1 VPDLVGQPAAGCVAE
16 LRKLGLKPNS
26 VPEPVTDPSQAGL
39 VIAQD
44 PAAGEL
50 VPANTRVRIEIGD
63 HSLFDARE
71 YDTPTPTEPEFE
83 YFIPPVP
90 EPHELL
96 APRNEQ
102 TQWVPDEEMP
112 ELTAAPPSG
121 SAIVEGLG
129 ARWDELGDHHPRTA
143 EINGIAAADPDVG
156 RLSRDPDIAAGRSDD
171 IHPRHIS
178 RRRFTRRQRN
188 RMFLSAGL
196 LVLLAC
202 LTFMTHRGANG
213 PARAHRSTIAPGISM
228 RRVVTVTVTAPATP
242 TTRGHLPPQARAER

>member
-1 VPDLVGQPAAGCVAE
+1 MPDLVGQPAAGCVAE

-44 PAAGEL
+44 PVAGEL

-71 YDTPTPTEPEFE
+71 YDTPTPTELEFA

-96 APRNEQ
+96 SPRNEQ
-102 TQWVPDEEMP
+102 KQWVPDEEMP
-112 ELTAAPPSG
+112 ELTAAPPSD

-129 ARWDELGDHHPRTA
+129 ARWGELGDHHPRTSA
-143 EINGIAAADPDVG
+143 ANAMRTTEPGHAYDVYPRRLNGP
-156 RLSRDPDIAAGRSDD
+156 RL
-171 IHPRHIS
+171 
-178 RRRFTRRQRN
+178 TRRQRN
-188 RMFLSAGL
+188 RMLLSAGL

-202 LTFMTHRGANG
+202 LTVMTHRSANG
-213 PARAHRSTIAPGISM
+213 HLLAHQSSRAASTSM
-228 RRVVTVTVTAPATP
+228 RRVVTVTVTAPTAPATH
-242 TTRGHLPPQARAER
+242 RHRSLPAPAKA